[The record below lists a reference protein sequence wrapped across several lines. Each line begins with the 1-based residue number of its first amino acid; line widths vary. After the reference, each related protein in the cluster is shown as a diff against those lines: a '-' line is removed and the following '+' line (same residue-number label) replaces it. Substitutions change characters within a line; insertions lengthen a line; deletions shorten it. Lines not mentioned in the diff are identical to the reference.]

1 LRTEDREHSADSF
14 IVLAPDVPEK
24 GGRYPAPF
32 DKERLGF
39 FRDLGRAAGSKSIGV
54 ALDRIPPGERMS
66 FTHARLAEEELVYV
80 LEGEVHVRLVEPGK
94 EPREVPLHAGHLVAF
109 VAGTRIAHSF
119 VNRSGRECRL
129 LTVGERKPD
138 VEKCFYAEDKEY
150 DEFFWREHPE
160 RYWANE

>member
-1 LRTEDREHSADSF
+1 MATDSF
-14 IVLAPDVPEK
+14 IIFAPDVPEEE
-24 GGRYPAPF
+24 GHYPAPF

-66 FTHARLAEEELVYV
+66 FTHAHFAEEELVYV
-80 LEGEVHVRLVEPGK
+80 LEGEVHVRLIEPGK
-94 EPREVPLHAGHLVAF
+94 EPREVPLGAGHLVSF

-129 LTVGERKPD
+129 LTVGERKPG
-138 VEKCFYAEDKEY
+138 VEKCFYAEDQEY
-150 DEFFWREHPE
+150 DAFFAREHPE
-160 RYWANE
+160 RYWSKE